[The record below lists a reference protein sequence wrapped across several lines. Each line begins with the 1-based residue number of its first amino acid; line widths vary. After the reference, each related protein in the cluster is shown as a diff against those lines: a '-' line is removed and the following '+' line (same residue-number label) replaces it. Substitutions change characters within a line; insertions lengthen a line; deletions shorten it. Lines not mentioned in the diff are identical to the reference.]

1 MKKRCETEE
10 AEEGMTKVYY
20 EAQGDRCLL
29 SVRGH
34 AVGSEAV
41 CAAVSGLVYALAG
54 YLVNCEG
61 VLLYNK
67 VLDSGQALLHFRGEE
82 GAQAAFQMAVIGL
95 AQIAKA
101 HPAQVEVTGEK
112 IF

>member
-1 MKKRCETEE
+1 
-10 AEEGMTKVYY
+10 MTTVYY
-20 EAQGDRCLL
+20 EAQGGRCLL

-34 AVGSEAV
+34 ATGSPAV

-67 VLDSGQALLHFRGEE
+67 VLDSGQALLHFQGDQ
-82 GAQAAFQMAVIGL
+82 GAQAAFRVTLIGL

-101 HPAQVEVTGEK
+101 HPEQVELTGEK
-112 IF
+112 NFEKFF